1 VVPAGAGCIG
11 SGGLNVLTATS
22 LPWTGSTFTSL
33 ATGMP
38 SNSLARGLLGLSM
51 TSVSLSA
58 ILPQG
63 GAGCTLLVSPDH
75 LDLLL
80 PTGGTVQ
87 LQFAIANT
95 VVLAGQIF
103 HQQIV
108 PVELDVQG
116 SITALTSTNRLTM
129 TIGTF

>member
-1 VVPAGAGCIG
+1 VP
-11 SGGLNVLTATS
+11 
-22 LPWTGSTFTSL
+22 
-33 ATGMP
+33 
-38 SNSLARGLLGLSM
+38 
-51 TSVSLSA
+51 LSA

-63 GAGCTLLVSPDH
+63 VAGCTLLVSPAQ

-80 PTGGTVQ
+80 PTGGTVR
-87 LQFAIANT
+87 LQFAIPNT
-95 VVLAGQIF
+95 VVLAGQIL

-108 PVELDVQG
+108 PVELDVLG